1 MRAVDA
7 RLELALALNAIEQRL
22 VTAPDDVALRYD
34 RARCIQGLGRAQDAL
49 HAYRDVL
56 AQDLDHVRAMNAFG
70 LLLLDAGEQADAET
84 VFAEAAT
91 RHPRDA
97 ESHANLAFTR
107 ARRGD
112 LAGARAHY
120 ERALRLAPDLAI
132 AHHGLAAVL
141 ERLGEHAAAREHRT
155 LGLAHRPLTE
165 LRYRGRGAATRV
177 LVVGTAADGNLV
189 TTRLLD
195 DRVFLTYALVV
206 DHYDPAQPL
215 PAHDLVFNVIGEADA
230 CAPQLA
236 AAQALLRTTDA
247 PVLNPPS
254 AVLATTREAI
264 ARRMGTLEDV
274 VAPAVVRLS
283 RTQLAAPDALTLLAR
298 NGILPPF
305 LLRTPGHHGG
315 DHFMRIDEK
324 QALREVLAALPGEE
338 LLAIAYLDARDADGT
353 VRKYRAMIVDGA
365 LYPLHLALGNRWKL
379 HYFSADMIDAP
390 AHRAAD
396 AAFLA
401 DLPAALGPRTTAALE
416 RVRDA
421 LGLDYGG
428 IDFGVDRD
436 GRLLLFEANATMVV
450 PAHDPNP
457 VFAYRRPAVDHILGA
472 VRAMLLRRARGPGGT
487 EPAPRN
493 ASPC

>member
-1 MRAVDA
+1 MRDVNA
-7 RLELALALNAIEQRL
+7 RLELTLALNAIEQRL
-22 VTAPDDVALRYD
+22 EIAPDDVVLRYD
-34 RARCIQGLGRAQDAL
+34 RARCIQALGRAQDAL
-49 HAYRDVL
+49 LAYRDVL
-56 AQDLDHVRAMNAFG
+56 ARDPGHVRAMNAFG
-70 LLLLDAGEQADAET
+70 LLLLEAGEQADAET

-112 LAGARAHY
+112 LPSARAHY
-120 ERALRLAPDLAI
+120 ENALRLEPDLAI
-132 AHHGLAAVL
+132 AHHGLATVL
-141 ERLGEHAAAREHRT
+141 ERLGEHERAREHRA

-165 LRYRGRGAATRV
+165 LRYRGRGTPTRV

-206 DHYDPAQPL
+206 EHYDPAQPL
-215 PAHDLVFNVIGEADA
+215 PPHDVVFNVIGEADA

-247 PVLNPPS
+247 PILNPPS

-264 ARRMGTLEDV
+264 ARRMAALEEV
-274 VAPAVVRLS
+274 VAPAVVRLT
-283 RTQLAAPDALTLLAR
+283 RAQLAAPDALATLAAHDIR
-298 NGILPPF
+298 APF

-315 DHFMRIDEK
+315 EHFEQVGTDE
-324 QALREVLAALPGEE
+324 ALPDALATLPGEE
-338 LLAIAYLDARDADGT
+338 LLAIAFLDARDAAGT

-365 LYPLHLALGNRWKL
+365 LYPLHLALGSRWKL

-401 DLPAALGPRTTAALE
+401 DLPTALGPRATAALE
-416 RVRDA
+416 RVRGA
-421 LGLDYGG
+421 LGLDYAGV
-428 IDFGVDRD
+428 DFGVDRE

-450 PAHDPNP
+450 PAHDPKP
-457 VFAYRRPAVDHILGA
+457 AFTYRRAAVERILAA
-472 VRAMLLRRARGPGGT
+472 VRTMLLRRARRPAGT
-487 EPAPRN
+487 EIQPRN
-493 ASPC
+493 G